1 MRRRKF
7 NCSLPKLRRKKDT
20 LVPLYSTILFY
31 IRHIDARHL
40 IQANSILFLSLDN
53 GLEIN
58 SRLGHY
64 KIHT

>member
-1 MRRRKF
+1 MQKRHF
-7 NCSLPKLRRKKDT
+7 GAPVQHNF
-20 LVPLYSTILFY
+20 FY
-31 IRHIDARHL
+31 IRHIKARHL
-40 IQANSILFLSLDN
+40 IQANLILFLSLDN